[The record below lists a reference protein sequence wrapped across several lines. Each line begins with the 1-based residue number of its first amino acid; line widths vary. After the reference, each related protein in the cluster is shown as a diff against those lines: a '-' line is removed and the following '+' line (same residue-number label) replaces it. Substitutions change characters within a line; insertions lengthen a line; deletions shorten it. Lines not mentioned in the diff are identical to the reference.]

1 VPGLNSSPP
10 PPESEQNA
18 DLDQAAG
25 EPSEKPVEQPTEE
38 QFTAAAG
45 LSEDAGE
52 PSEEVPP
59 EMASPQA
66 EEPGQ
71 NNEPVEETVAAGGSP
86 STATPPSPPTPKF
99 TSAGGE
105 PPKRPRLWL
114 RFLIASL
121 LIIAS
126 TATATSIDIL
136 DYLGGIANALAHNG
150 RLSKVDRFLARGY
163 SGGPQ
168 TILLIGS
175 DHRPNSSTSKNGLS
189 DTVLL
194 VRLDPSQGT
203 INMLSIPR
211 DLKVDIPGYG
221 IGKFNA
227 AYSDGGPELSLR
239 TLKQVTGLSVNHLF
253 VVDFQGFAKAVD
265 AIGCVYVDVDRRY
278 YHSNEGLAASE
289 QYSEINIEPGYQK
302 LCGTRALEFV
312 RYRHTDTDLVR
323 EARQQQFLR
332 EARQMVPTEQLI
344 EQRTQL
350 IDIFTRYTTSDLHS
364 TEQLLE
370 LLKLFVELKGDSIKQ
385 IPFPA
390 VLEPLVA
397 NQPDYVTAS
406 PAAIHRVVEQFLG
419 SKPSTG
425 SSGPQHVTKNKAKP
439 SLPKRV
445 FPVKAHG
452 SAGLSEAPE
461 IGAQMASRAQSRLHF
476 PVFYPK
482 MLPVGSTY
490 AEAPRTYGLRDQGGK
505 LHLAYKVVIELP
517 AGAYTAY
524 FGIQGIGG
532 WPNPP
537 ILSGPSQSVELSG
550 RHFQVFTNGGHVRL
564 IAWHDGANVYW
575 IDNSL
580 VGVLSNGQMLGIA
593 RSLAEL
599 KPRR

>member
-1 VPGLNSSPP
+1 
-10 PPESEQNA
+10 
-18 DLDQAAG
+18 
-25 EPSEKPVEQPTEE
+25 
-38 QFTAAAG
+38 
-45 LSEDAGE
+45 
-52 PSEEVPP
+52 
-59 EMASPQA
+59 M
-66 EEPGQ
+66 
-71 NNEPVEETVAAGGSP
+71 
-86 STATPPSPPTPKF
+86 
-99 TSAGGE
+99 
-105 PPKRPRLWL
+105 WL
-114 RFLIASL
+114 RFLVASL
-121 LIIAS
+121 LIVIS
-126 TATATSIDIL
+126 TAAATSIDVL

-150 RLSKVDRFLARGY
+150 RLSKVDRFLAHGY

-175 DHRPNSSTSKNGLS
+175 DRRPNSSTSKNGLS

-194 VRLDPSQGT
+194 VRLDPSQRT

-211 DLKVDIPGYG
+211 DLKVNIPGYG

-278 YHSNEGLAASE
+278 YHSNEGLAPSE

-332 EARQMVPTEQLI
+332 DARQMVPTEQLI
-344 EQRTQL
+344 DQRTQL
-350 IDIFTRYTTSDLHS
+350 IDIFTKYTTSDLHS

-370 LLKLFVELKGDSIKQ
+370 LLKLFVELRGDSIKQ

-397 NQPDYVTAS
+397 NQPNYVTAS
-406 PAAIHRVVEQFLG
+406 PSAVHQVVKQFLG
-419 SKPSTG
+419 AGPGTGRGEFHPLAKSKAMRGHRKRTST
-425 SSGPQHVTKNKAKP
+425 
-439 SLPKRV
+439 
-445 FPVKAHG
+445 VKSQA
-452 SAGLSEAPE
+452 SAGLSEAAE
-461 IGAQMASRAQSRLHF
+461 IGAQMASRAQGRLPF
-476 PVFYPK
+476 PVFYPR

-490 AEAPRTYGLRDQGGK
+490 AEPPRTYGLRDQSGNR
-505 LHLAYKVVIELP
+505 HLAYKMVMELP
-517 AGAYTAY
+517 TGAYTAY
-524 FGIQGIGG
+524 FGLQGIRG

-537 ILSGPSQSVELSG
+537 ILSGPSESVRLSG
-550 RHFQVFTNGGHVRL
+550 RRFQVFTNGGHIRL
-564 IAWHDGANVYW
+564 IAWHEGNNAYW

-580 VGVLSNGQMLGIA
+580 VGVLSNGQMLGVA
-593 RSLAEL
+593 RSLDQL
-599 KPRR
+599 KPRRRVVTRL